1 MMKYATSAIARM
13 TTTLSA
19 ITSGT
24 YDGLRAGTGALGAA
38 LGMPNG
44 GADPTAGTAGGVA
57 EFRIRVNSL
66 GTCADWP
73 AGAANT
79 GGGSVGT
86 GIIGAAGG
94 AGG

>member
-1 MMKYATSAIARM
+1 
-13 TTTLSA
+13 
-19 ITSGT
+19 
-24 YDGLRAGTGALGAA
+24 
-38 LGMPNG
+38 MPAG
-44 GADPTAGTAGGVA
+44 GAEPTAGTAGGVA

-73 AGAANT
+73 TGAAKT

-94 AGG
+94 TGDAALDG